1 MAKKILEKL
10 ENMKKELYLEAS
22 AELFEEVGYEN
33 TTVSDIAESLGI
45 SVGTFYKTFET
56 KENLYSEHV
65 LHQFRSFVE
74 RLQENSTDNP
84 MSNLKLF
91 LHYAYEPFIN
101 NKKGKAVDISIENDP
116 FFFHNLN
123 TNDSQ
128 PMDGLYKYLEKQ
140 FKKIIKDD
148 TLDYYHLAVLFKKLA
163 DGYTESYMIKE
174 FDTSNVI
181 EDTINL
187 FFNGVAKI

>member
-1 MAKKILEKL
+1 MAKKISEKL

-33 TTVSDIAESLGI
+33 TTVSDIAESLDI

-65 LHQFRSFVE
+65 LHQLKSFVE
-74 RLQENSTDNP
+74 RLEENSTDDP
-84 MSNLKLF
+84 MSNLKFF
-91 LHYAYEPFIN
+91 LHCAYEPFIK
-101 NKKGKAVDISIENDP
+101 NKNGEEVDITRENDP

-140 FKKIIKDD
+140 FKEIIKDD
-148 TLDYYHLAVLFKKLA
+148 NLDYYHIAVLFKKLA

-174 FDTSNVI
+174 FDTTNVI
-181 EDTINL
+181 DDTISL
-187 FFNGVAKI
+187 FFNGIAKS